1 MLSFS
6 RRGRPP
12 NSRDPIENRPNS
24 ASLLAPA
31 VALAKY
37 LSQTSLKD
45 HPALSWTP
53 WNYYADLCRVH
64 VARND
69 IRVGVLN
76 LNWTHHVHAIARAY
90 LSTSWHENCAS
101 RAGTL
106 DTCAPSLSLSS
117 PKQRV
122 QLALA
127 GVFSPDFFFFLSSSL
142 CRSST
147 VQSAIDGG
155 FRLWLSPSPRFD
167 PRILSQWM
175 ETADYVCATFGGSGC
190 ISLCTTL
197 IRKMSD
203 LCWGSIYGN
212 SCETIHE
219 ISFQCQWS
227 KTESFTNIEQ
237 CKCLMGRANDN
248 GWACIT

>member
-53 WNYYADLCRVH
+53 RNYYADLCRVH

-69 IRVGVLN
+69 IRVSVLN

-127 GVFSPDFFFFLSSSL
+127 GVFSPDFFFLFKQLTVPLVDSAERDRWWFSPVTFPLAPFWPTHFVTMDGDCGLRLRDIRRKRVYQFVHDADKKNEWSML
-142 CRSST
+142 GEYTYTVTLAKRFTRFRFSANGLKRSH
-147 VQSAIDGG
+147 
-155 FRLWLSPSPRFD
+155 L
-167 PRILSQWM
+167 RILSSVN
-175 ETADYVCATFGGSGC
+175 A
-190 ISLCTTL
+190 
-197 IRKMSD
+197 
-203 LCWGSIYGN
+203 
-212 SCETIHE
+212 
-219 ISFQCQWS
+219 
-227 KTESFTNIEQ
+227 
-237 CKCLMGRANDN
+237 
-248 GWACIT
+248 